1 MNMQESWL
9 NGDGMT
15 NEQEK
20 WRNGED
26 KSSESSINRTE
37 ENLLAITAMLEGVN
51 DPRLVANMAI
61 GAIMVLV
68 KRLMCDEDKENEGS

>member
-15 NEQEK
+15 NEQEE
-20 WRNGED
+20 WLNGESVSPTE
-26 KSSESSINRTE
+26 KTLLFITSS
-37 ENLLAITAMLEGVN
+37 LEKVN
-51 DPRLVANMAI
+51 DPTLVANVAI